1 MAAAHLKVLHA
12 GPLVTIQDA
21 GRPGNLRIG
30 APRSGPMDRPA
41 FAVANAL
48 LGNPEGTTGI
58 EVSLGGL
65 TLTCQDGS
73 VTVAIAGG
81 AFRVQV
87 DGKPLKTWG
96 VVTLR
101 AGSKLAIS
109 PGATG
114 SWTYLAFAGR
124 LRSKRWL
131 GSAAT
136 HSTSGF
142 GGGAIKAG
150 DTLVVEEAEERAD
163 RERELTPP
171 AWLQPKH
178 DIAIVLGPQDRH
190 FSSSTVQALVSEPF
204 ALTDAF
210 DRMGVRLAGPSL
222 TPSVSLDIPSE
233 ALSRG
238 SIQVAGDGV
247 ASVLLADHQS
257 TGGFPKIAT
266 LVSSDVDRIAQLRSK
281 DIVRFHSVA
290 PAEAVLLARAEAKR
304 LAELVADAA
313 RPPASLLSR
322 LLTSNLIDGVVSGA
336 EPD

>member
-1 MAAAHLKVLHA
+1 MADAHLKIVHA

-21 GRPGNLRIG
+21 GRPGNLRFG
-30 APRSGPMDRPA
+30 VPRSGPMDRPA

-48 LGNPEGTTGI
+48 LGNPEGAAGVEI
-58 EVSLGGL
+58 SLGGL
-65 TLTCQDGS
+65 TLECKDGS
-73 VTVAIAGG
+73 VTVAVAGG
-81 AFRVQV
+81 SFRVLL

-96 VVTLR
+96 AVTLR
-101 AGSKLAIS
+101 PGCKLAIT
-109 PGATG
+109 PGANG
-114 SWTYLAFAGR
+114 SWTYLAVAGQ

-142 GGGAIKAG
+142 GGGALKSG
-150 DTLVVEEAEERAD
+150 ETLVVEAAEERTE
-163 RERELTPP
+163 RERELAPP
-171 AWLQPKH
+171 AWLQPKT
-178 DIAIVLGPQDRH
+178 DIAVVLGPQDRH
-190 FSSSTVQALVSEPF
+190 FSAATVQALTSEPF

-222 TPSVSLDIPSE
+222 TPSVALDIPSE

-266 LVSSDVDRIAQLRSK
+266 LVSCEVDRFAQLRSK
-281 DIVRFHSVA
+281 DTVRFRAVT
-290 PAEAVLLARAEAKR
+290 PAEAVALARAETVR
-304 LAELVADAA
+304 LAELVAEAA
-313 RPPASLLSR
+313 KPPASLLSR
-322 LLTSNLIDGVVSGA
+322 LLTANLIDGVVSGG

>member
-1 MAAAHLKVLHA
+1 MADAHLKIVHA

-21 GRPGNLRIG
+21 GRPGNLRFG
-30 APRSGPMDRPA
+30 VPRSGPMDRPA
-41 FAVANAL
+41 FAVANAM
-48 LGNPEGTTGI
+48 LGNPEGATGI

-65 TLTCQDGS
+65 TLECKDGS
-73 VTVAIAGG
+73 VTVAVAGG
-81 AFRVQV
+81 AFRVLI
-87 DGKPLKTWG
+87 DGKPLRTWG

-101 AGSKLAIS
+101 AGSKLAIT
-109 PGATG
+109 PGPVG

-136 HSTSGF
+136 HSTSSF
-142 GGGAIKAG
+142 GGGAIKPG
-150 DTLVVEEAEERAD
+150 DTLVVEEAQERSD

-171 AWLQPKH
+171 AWLEPKR
-178 DIAIVLGPQDRH
+178 DIAIVLGPQDRY
-190 FSSSTVQALVSEPF
+190 FSASTIEALLTAPF
-204 ALTDAF
+204 TLTDAF

-233 ALSRG
+233 SLSRG

-266 LVSSDVDRIAQLRSK
+266 LVSSEVDRIAQLRSK
-281 DIVRFHSVA
+281 DTVRFHAVTPAQAVA
-290 PAEAVLLARAEAKR
+290 LVRADAHRTADLVAEAAK
-304 LAELVADAA
+304 
-313 RPPASLLSR
+313 PPASLLSR